1 MSEYQYYLA
10 TDNDVIDV
18 DRSDIMDIKAG
29 LCNHVHNQGNL
40 DPDQDYKA
48 GGSLHREVVQ
58 ASA

>member
-1 MSEYQYYLA
+1 M
-10 TDNDVIDV
+10 IDV
-18 DRSDIMDIKAG
+18 NISEIMDIKAG